1 MEGTGNLEQMQ
12 MLSGMMGEDS
22 AQMMGMVER
31 MTRLQRLLGQQEKEM
46 PQEEKESTALFGS
59 SPRENI
65 LYAAIPYLD
74 AEFQK
79 NMFLVMRLLEM
90 QRVMGATPLVAREKQ
105 EEPTL
110 RRNQMFRAIRPFL
123 PVAERNQ
130 IDQVMK
136 MMQVRELMAQK
147 EDLL

>member
-1 MEGTGNLEQMQ
+1 MEGNMEQMQ

-22 AQMMGMVER
+22 AQMMAMVER
-31 MTRLQRLLGQQEKEM
+31 MTRLQRLLGQQEQEPM
-46 PQEEKESTALFGS
+46 QEEAEQSGLFGT
-59 SPRENI
+59 SPRENMI
-65 LYAAIPYLD
+65 YAAIPYLD

-90 QRVMGATPLVAREKQ
+90 RRVMEATPLVAREKQ

-123 PVAERNQ
+123 PVAEGNQ
-130 IDQVMK
+130 IDQMMR
-136 MMQVRELMAQK
+136 MMQVRDLMAQK
-147 EDLL
+147 EDLT